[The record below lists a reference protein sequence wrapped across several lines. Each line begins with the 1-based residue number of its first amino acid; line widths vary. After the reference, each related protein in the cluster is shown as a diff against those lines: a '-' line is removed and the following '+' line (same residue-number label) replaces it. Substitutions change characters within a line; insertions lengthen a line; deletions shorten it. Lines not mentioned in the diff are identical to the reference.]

1 MSLNAPRLYIVS
13 YLDEDVDVDLV
24 PALHQQDYEAYTVR
38 DVGRRGL
45 SDEEQLRFATERGWT
60 IVTHNVNDFKRLHSK
75 WMQQGKAHAGIIVSK
90 RLEIGRMLRTLL
102 NLLNQVSAE
111 EAKNQLFYLSNFE

>member
-24 PALHQQDYEAYTVR
+24 PALRQQDYEAYTVR

-45 SDEEQLRFATERGWT
+45 SDEAQLRFATERGWT
-60 IVTHNVNDFKRLHSK
+60 VVTHNVNDFKRLHST
-75 WMQQGKAHAGIIVSK
+75 WIQQGKTHAGIIVSK
-90 RLEIGRMLRTLL
+90 RLEIGRMLRALL

>member
-24 PALHQQDYEAYTVR
+24 PALRQQDYEAYTVR

-45 SDEEQLRFATERGWT
+45 SDEAQLRFATERGWT
-60 IVTHNVNDFKRLHSK
+60 VVTHNVNDFKRLHST
-75 WMQQGKAHAGIIVSK
+75 WIQGKTHAGIIVSK
-90 RLEIGRMLRTLL
+90 RLEIGRMLRALL
-102 NLLNQVSAE
+102 NLLDQVSAE